1 MQPLELFNNNSQRDQ
16 AVNISDQDF
25 RHAGQTDEITIFQ
38 AEYLLKTPEI
48 SCLHCLL
55 ADQLV
60 GEEDE
65 TPWLSA
71 PVMAA
76 YVSLAERDDGVPV
89 RVDDV
94 ICLLENRGRLYV
106 VRMLLRQPTLE
117 PWNEDADLT
126 VTIYRAESR
135 DGIHQSFYD
144 QVANEAHDAIAGC
157 LYWHGQ
163 MDIEDEAIRENHQI
177 AVEALQSVVR
187 DLIDEFN
194 KQMPEGL
201 VANLEQSGVFEEDA
215 EENTED
221 ETKDGEG
228 IPIIH

>member
-16 AVNISDQDF
+16 AVKISDQDF